1 MQHFPVIDK
10 VLVRFPYSLR
20 LKGIKVNPIP
30 WLDLEELLT
39 YFNILWFD
47 SDFTQ
52 VTCQLLKKT
61 D

>member
-30 WLDLEELLT
+30 LLDLEELLT

-47 SDFTQ
+47 LDFTQ
-52 VTCQLLKKT
+52 VTCQLFTMT